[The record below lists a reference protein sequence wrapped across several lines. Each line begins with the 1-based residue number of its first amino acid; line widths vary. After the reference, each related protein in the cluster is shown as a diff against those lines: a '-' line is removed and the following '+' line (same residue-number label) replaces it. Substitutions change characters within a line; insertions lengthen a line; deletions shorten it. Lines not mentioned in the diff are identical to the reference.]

1 MSFYNTWAKTRCTR
15 EITTAQASREALRIV
30 QDVLNLSNGLTTVDI
45 FKYSA
50 LLPVNTLRLSSSCIS
65 LGLEKLDGY
74 QIQTILEL
82 FAWIPVDDSTQ
93 SLSRNPIPEP
103 PKERAGSAKRA
114 RIEKVAKD
122 YEKMKEVLRRRRER
136 CYKMVVSSSGVILE
150 RGRPV
155 TCRTSL
161 SLSAT
166 LDEGPGLLDVR
177 KIRQIWRLWVYK
189 FSIDHDGATG
199 LTMSVVLN
207 NGITRS
213 LRIHLS
219 TWPSSLKCE
228 APRIRFLVEDGRLK
242 KKVIINGN
250 E

>member
-30 QDVLNLSNGLTTVDI
+30 QDVLNVSNGLTTYI
-45 FKYSA
+45 QMFSLATRKHPPPFFKPY
-50 LLPVNTLRLSSSCIS
+50 LPWIGEVGRLPNPDH
-65 LGLEKLDGY
+65 LGAEREYIHIRQK
-74 QIQTILEL
+74 L

-103 PKERAGSAKRA
+103 PKERAGGAKRA
-114 RIEKVAKD
+114 RIEKVVKD

-136 CYKMVVSSSGVILE
+136 CYKMVVSGSGVILE

-177 KIRQIWRLWVYK
+177 ISTYSFVNLAKCVNDNEVQADAVDVIKLPP
-189 FSIDHDGATG
+189 ATPPRH
-199 LTMSVVLN
+199 SP
-207 NGITRS
+207 IAS
-213 LRIHLS
+213 LAS
-219 TWPSSLKCE
+219 
-228 APRIRFLVEDGRLK
+228 
-242 KKVIINGN
+242 
-250 E
+250 